1 MRVTVD
7 AGHLALPFFLA
18 APRRFAY
25 QLWQGFLA
33 KTQYPQPRPSVAAKV
48 EGRAAEAR
56 GAGVEVFT
64 ECACGA
70 CRLVSTYGGPRY
82 ATVCHCSGCRGH
94 NAAHGG
100 EAIPFA
106 AVKRASC
113 RLEVEDSALAHDLAP
128 LPPTC
133 WPVLGA
139 PAAVG
144 AFVWTDSSALG
155 RRAHC
160 SACGSPLAMDYGYF
174 EPSTLWLAY
183 PKVRI
188 IRRTVQETLPLRRY
202 LARTQGGDGRVDAD
216 FCWGSRHVP
225 VVSAEGATVAPDAAF
240 GGSFIDTA
248 AKQEPRL
255 PKDVPKSPKDGAPA
269 AVDTAGTAAAA
280 HAQGEDD
287 YPPPQ
292 GVEQFEDVDWS
303 GFYVDSG
310 RL

>member
-1 MRVTVD
+1 
-7 AGHLALPFFLA
+7 LALPFFLA

-25 QLWQGFLA
+25 QLWQAILA
-33 KTQYPQPRPSVAAKV
+33 KTQYPQSRPSVVAKV
-48 EGRAAEAR
+48 EGRAAAAS
-56 GAGVEVFT
+56 GTGLEVFS

-70 CRLVSTYGGPRY
+70 CRVVSTYGGPRY
-82 ATVCHCSGCRGH
+82 TTVCHCSVCRGN

-100 EAIPFA
+100 DAVPFA

-113 RLEVEDSALAHDLAP
+113 RLEVEDSALTWDLAP

-133 WPVLGA
+133 LPVLGA

-144 AFVWTDSSALG
+144 AFVWTETSALG

-174 EPSTLWLAY
+174 EPHTLWLAY

-188 IRRTVQETLPLRRY
+188 LRRTVQETLPLRRY

-216 FCWGSRHVP
+216 FCWGSRRVP
-225 VVSAEGATVAPDAAF
+225 VPAIEATVEQPDVAF
-240 GGSFIDTA
+240 GGSFVDTA
-248 AKQEPRL
+248 AKQVPRP
-255 PKDVPKSPKDGAPA
+255 PKDAPKSLHGGVPA
-269 AVDTAGTAAAA
+269 AVDTAGAAAA
-280 HAQGEDD
+280 TQGHGLDD